1 MRCAHKPAFPLEHC
15 PAVARCEQ
23 RKEHRVARRWISL
36 SFESYLHAL
45 LSECAAMGLR
55 LQVLK
60 GRPQPTSCK
69 AAVEML
75 GDAAQFALSQLC
87 VPHSMYAGGCAPNLH
102 HPFSRRPLPTTP
114 RSLGSRVATAASC
127 RELSAVRR
135 SEANECSML
144 FRACLRANAACA
156 WNRCVHRFT
165 GGFKLAR
172 RSVLFPPPPCTH
184 TRDVGSRVQS
194 VADAVHTDAVS
205 VPTSNLPEALAN
217 TSKTERT
224 PS

>member
-1 MRCAHKPAFPLEHC
+1 
-15 PAVARCEQ
+15 
-23 RKEHRVARRWISL
+23 
-36 SFESYLHAL
+36 
-45 LSECAAMGLR
+45 MGLR